1 MLQQTLQ
8 NLSFICWHCLWGFQI
23 WPLAGQRFEFRLGA
37 EWRRRSQLRDPS
49 MHVSINTGW
58 FFTHIQ
64 SSASMEVRSL
74 SAGLT
79 RLDWK
84 FPAAPPKSEFM
95 YLSHW
100 DLLSSRRGA
109 LSAGS
114 SLLPDS
120 CANRQNIPPLHDL
133 DVIVWLGGV
142 VPTTGCTAAAASGLR
157 GGRVAFNPRM
167 KTTQPVRCPT
177 PGTANYCWL
186 LTGHLN
192 VERLKREDWN
202 DPRQT
207 DTHMFPI
214 SKLRYRH
221 TLYILNLI
229 RYYRIHG
236 AWPICGQ
243 IFLPIIHIF
252 LFMCAEKDFWGG
264 VELLNTVNFQW
275 IDVILNKK
283 AYFNLSPIHTNHC
296 DKCGMSTF

>member
-1 MLQQTLQ
+1 MCSNKLYAISHLFADIASEDFRPDLWQASGS
-8 NLSFICWHCLWGFQI
+8 SFDWEQSGGDDHSS
-23 WPLAGQRFEFRLGA
+23 A
-37 EWRRRSQLRDPS
+37 
-49 MHVSINTGW
+49 NTVW
-58 FFTHIQ
+58 YFTHSQI
-64 SSASMEVRSL
+64 SASMEAISL

-79 RLDWK
+79 RLNWK
-84 FPAAPPKSEFM
+84 FPAAPPPRKSEFM
-95 YLSHW
+95 YVSHW

-142 VPTTGCTAAAASGLR
+142 VPTTGCTAAAASGLG

-192 VERLKREDWN
+192 VERLKREDCN

-214 SKLRYRH
+214 PKQRYHH
-221 TLYILNLI
+221 TLYISNPI
-229 RYYRIHG
+229 YNYRIHG

-252 LFMCAEKDFWGG
+252 
-264 VELLNTVNFQW
+264 
-275 IDVILNKK
+275 
-283 AYFNLSPIHTNHC
+283 YFYWV
-296 DKCGMSTF
+296 

>member
-1 MLQQTLQ
+1 MLQQTLR
-8 NLSFICWHCLWGFQI
+8 NFSFICWHRLWGFQT
-23 WPLAGQRFEFRLGA
+23 WPLAGQWFEFRLGA
-37 EWRRRSQLRDPS
+37 EWRRRSQLSEHSLIFYTQSNFCIYGGHISFCR
-49 MHVSINTGW
+49 
-58 FFTHIQ
+58 THTP
-64 SSASMEVRSL
+64 ELKV
-74 SAGLT
+74 
-79 RLDWK
+79 
-84 FPAAPPKSEFM
+84 SEFM
-95 YLSHW
+95 YVSHW

-142 VPTTGCTAAAASGLR
+142 VPTTGCTAAAASGLG

-192 VERLKREDWN
+192 VERLKREDCN

-214 SKLRYRH
+214 PKQRYHH
-221 TLYILNLI
+221 TLYISNPI
-229 RYYRIHG
+229 YNYRIHG

-252 LFMCAEKDFWGG
+252 
-264 VELLNTVNFQW
+264 
-275 IDVILNKK
+275 
-283 AYFNLSPIHTNHC
+283 YFYWV
-296 DKCGMSTF
+296 